1 MNQNTRKKTIM
12 ILGAGTMQIPAL
24 TTAKKKGWRVIAM
37 DGNPEAPGAG
47 LADIFEPVD
56 LKDTETLLERA
67 RHYKGT
73 SGLDGV
79 FTAGTDFSVSVA
91 FIAENLGLPGI
102 PVETAQ
108 NATNKARMRRL
119 FALHGVPGPVSIS
132 CGPDGLDS
140 LSRFPG
146 SFPVVVKPVDNMGA
160 RGVQMIDGPLAL
172 KAACEKALRYSRSGE
187 VIIEEFIPGPEFSVD
202 ALIYKGR
209 VHACGIADR
218 HIYFPPFFVELGHTF
233 PSCADKKILD
243 DVEEVFRCGI
253 KALGIDNGAAKGDIF
268 HTGKTAVAGE
278 IAARLSGG
286 YMSGWTCPYAFGV
299 DITGAAMDIAM
310 GLPPGDLT
318 PQRAWTSAE
327 RAFISIPGRA
337 AAISG
342 LEEALATPG
351 VQDVFTRAEAGAPVK
366 FPENNIEKCGNIIT
380 ALPDRG
386 GAILSAEQAVSC
398 ILIRL
403 EPGTSD
409 TAAFLFGS
417 PGWQPPAFCL
427 PETLARRV
435 ESLPAYLLPDTG
447 SGLSIGFATIDRPH
461 TTAAASSEK
470 TFSLGGF
477 SLAALDYAEAETLT
491 DWNHRG
497 LGASLQSLELLRK
510 DSSPPDWAQSLVLG
524 SVFWRALIRGGV
536 QGALW
541 VLDTLEQEK
550 TAENGEERIKAWQ
563 NL

>member
-1 MNQNTRKKTIM
+1 MNQNARQKTIM

-24 TTAKKKGWRVIAM
+24 TTAKKKLWRVIAM
-37 DGNPEAPGAG
+37 DGSPTAPGAN

-67 RHYKGT
+67 RHYKET

-102 PVETAQ
+102 PVEIAQ
-108 NATNKARMRRL
+108 NATNKTRMRQL
-119 FALHGVPGPVSIS
+119 FARHGVPSPVSIS
-132 CGPDGLDS
+132 CGADGLDK

-160 RGVQMIDGPLAL
+160 RGVQMIDDPAAL
-172 KAACEKALRYSRSGE
+172 KAACEKALRYSRLGE
-187 VIIEEFIPGPEFSVD
+187 VIIEEFIPGSEFSVD

-299 DITGAAMDIAM
+299 DITAAAMDIAM

-327 RAFISIPGRA
+327 RAFISIPGKA
-337 AAISG
+337 AGIFG
-342 LEEALATPG
+342 LDEALDTPG
-351 VQDVFTRAEAGAPVK
+351 VQDIFTRAEAGAPVK
-366 FPENNIEKCGNIIT
+366 FPENNVEKCGNVIT

-386 GAILSAEQAVSC
+386 GAILSAEKAVSS
-398 ILIRL
+398 IVIRL
-403 EPGTSD
+403 EPGNSE
-409 TAAFLFGS
+409 TAAFLFG
-417 PGWQPPAFCL
+417 PRPDWQPPAFSL
-427 PETLARRV
+427 PESLTRCV
-435 ESLPAYLLPDTG
+435 ESLPAYLLPN
-447 SGLSIGFATIDRPH
+447 TI
-461 TTAAASSEK
+461 EK

-477 SLAALDYAEAETLT
+477 SLVALDCTEAETLT

-497 LGASLQSLELLRK
+497 LDASLQSLELLRK
-510 DSSPPDWAQSLVLG
+510 DSSLPAWAQSLVLG
-524 SVFWRALIRGGV
+524 GVFWQALIRGGV

-550 TAENGEERIKAWQ
+550 TAENVEERIKAW
-563 NL
+563 LHI